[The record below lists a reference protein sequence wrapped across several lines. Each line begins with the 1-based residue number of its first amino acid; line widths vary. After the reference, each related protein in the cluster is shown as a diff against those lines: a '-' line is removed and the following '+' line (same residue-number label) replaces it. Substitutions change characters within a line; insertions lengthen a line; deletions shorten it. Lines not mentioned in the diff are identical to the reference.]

1 MTGPLHMLGASHRTA
16 PIEIREKL
24 AVPAER
30 TSEVYEGLRRI
41 DNLSEFAV
49 INTCNRV
56 EVYLVTADP
65 QARQR
70 IESFFRDF
78 HGLPADTLSGHT
90 VWRENVGAVR
100 HLFEVASGID
110 SLVVGE
116 AEILGQ
122 VKESYARA
130 REHASL
136 GPILNRIFQKSFQTA
151 KWTRT
156 HTAIGR
162 GQVSVGTVAVDLAR
176 KIFGD
181 LRRCRILVLGAG
193 EIAERTLINLKNRGA
208 RNIAVSNRTFERA
221 GDLARKLEGVALPF
235 EQIHSA
241 LGDYDIVIGST
252 AATTP
257 LFGKREVETLMA
269 NRPLRP
275 LFLIDLA
282 VPRDFDGSLTE
293 LDSVFLYNIDDL
305 SELAQANRTARE
317 AEIDH
322 CREVIDAKARHLWKH
337 LRLPAPTRDQPTLG

>member
-30 TSEVYEGLRRI
+30 TPDVYEELQRINGLH
-41 DNLSEFAV
+41 EFAV
-49 INTCNRV
+49 INTCNRM
-56 EVYLVTADP
+56 EVYLVSAEP
-65 QARQR
+65 EARRR
-70 IESFFRDF
+70 IESFLCDF
-78 HGLPADTLSGHT
+78 HGLPLETLSNHS
-90 VWRENVGAVR
+90 VWRENVDAVR

-136 GPILNRIFQKSFQTA
+136 GPVLNRIFQKSFQAA

-162 GQVSVGTVAVDLAR
+162 GQVSVGSVAVDLAR

-181 LRRCRILVLGAG
+181 LRPCHILVLGAG
-193 EIAERTLINLKNRGA
+193 EIAEKTLLNLKSRGA
-208 RNIAVSNRTFERA
+208 RNIAVSNRTFARA

-241 LGDYDIVIGST
+241 LNSYDIVIGST
-252 AATTP
+252 SATTP
-257 LFGKREVETLMA
+257 LFRHREVETVMEQ
-269 NRPLRP
+269 RPLRP
-275 LFLIDLA
+275 LFLIDMA
-282 VPRDFDGSLTE
+282 VPRDFDASLSGLE
-293 LDSVFLYNIDDL
+293 NVFLYNIDDL

-317 AEIDH
+317 AEIVR
-322 CREVIDAKARHLWKH
+322 CREALDVKARHLWKH
-337 LRLPAPTRDQPTLG
+337 LLLPHLNRNRQALG